1 MKNKLCDFT
10 SPGLVGIVMLKEKAS
25 SMFKIVFE
33 DHKDDDD
40 DDDDEDVSLQCIA
53 NRIKEEIKKMA
64 KRKTEY
70 NTTNT
75 ENLFDECSNT
85 LIAFLSQRFFIA
97 LKKASL
103 TQ

>member
-33 DHKDDDD
+33 DHKDD

-97 LKKASL
+97 LKKVSL

>member
-33 DHKDDDD
+33 DHNDDDND
-40 DDDDEDVSLQCIA
+40 DDVSMQRIA

-97 LKKASL
+97 LTKASL

>member
-1 MKNKLCDFT
+1 MKNKLCEFT
-10 SPGLVGIVMLKEKAS
+10 SPGLVGIVMLKEKAC
-25 SMFKIVFE
+25 SMFKVVFE

-40 DDDDEDVSLQCIA
+40 EDVSMQCIA

>member
-33 DHKDDDD
+33 DHKDD

>member
-33 DHKDDDD
+33 DHNNDDN
-40 DDDDEDVSLQCIA
+40 DEDVSMQRIA

-64 KRKTEY
+64 KRKAEY
-70 NTTNT
+70 NSTNT

-97 LKKASL
+97 LTKASL